1 MDLSQE
7 IIKALQEKPGQK
19 THELA
24 RKFGLD
30 RSAVHSILYSD
41 LRGMVYQDNEYRWWP
56 REGAVE
62 ERPEQTAKQKH
73 YSESTL
79 SLLS

>member
-30 RSAVHSILYSD
+30 RSAVF
-41 LRGMVYQDNEYRWWP
+41 V
-56 REGAVE
+56 VV
-62 ERPEQTAKQKH
+62 
-73 YSESTL
+73 
-79 SLLS
+79 